1 MLCVVL
7 ICYIYLLSARP

>member
-7 ICYIYLLSARP
+7 ICYIYLLSARS